1 MAKIMLIDDERSTA
15 DLLKMFLELDGFSVV
30 TCPTLEAARS
40 QITAD
45 LQALVIDR
53 NLAREV
59 VGTQLLIEIRA
70 GQTLLPTDIPVII
83 TSGDDRREQEALEAG
98 ATKFLLKFGNDA
110 FIKVGI
116 GQHHLLSAF
125 Y

>member
-98 ATKFLLKFGNDA
+98 ATKFLLKPFSPGE
-110 FIKVGI
+110 
-116 GQHHLLSAF
+116 LSADLQALIQ
-125 Y
+125 